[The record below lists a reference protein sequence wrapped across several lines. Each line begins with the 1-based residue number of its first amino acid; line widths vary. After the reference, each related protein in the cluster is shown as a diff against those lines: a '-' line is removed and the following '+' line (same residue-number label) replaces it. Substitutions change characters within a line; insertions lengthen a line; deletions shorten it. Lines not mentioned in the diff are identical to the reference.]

1 MKNFFNIQ
9 KPFKFEVNDLRALTM
24 IINVLLVM
32 TIGFGSAWFGLSIA
46 VAGLVK
52 DCQNPNR
59 HVNDFLMH
67 GASLILNIYF
77 LILLYRG

>member
-9 KPFKFEVNDLRALTM
+9 KPFKLEVNDFRALTM

-32 TIGFGSAWFGLSIA
+32 TIGFGSAWCGLTLA
-46 VAGLVK
+46 VGGLVK
-52 DCQNPNR
+52 DVQNPNR